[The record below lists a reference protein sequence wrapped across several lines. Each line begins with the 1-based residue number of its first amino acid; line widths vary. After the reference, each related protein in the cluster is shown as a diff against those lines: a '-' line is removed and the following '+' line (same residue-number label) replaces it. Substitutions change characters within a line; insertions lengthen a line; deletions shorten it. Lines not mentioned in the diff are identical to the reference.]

1 LTQFIKHE
9 LIFLFAILFADG
21 SPPEH
26 SLVSIVKRKFSLDRS
41 RSGLKDI
48 IDVYHQNDTAA
59 DILERMTS
67 KLEQIHTRNSSNS
80 ALGTNLL
87 QKGEEN
93 IGQFLYLEG
102 IEYQMWNTSDV
113 HFCSSYALVCYFQ
126 NSNLASKETL
136 QRQ

>member
-26 SLVSIVKRKFSLDRS
+26 LVSIVKRKISLDSS
-41 RSGLKDI
+41 RSCLKEI
-48 IDVYHQNDTAA
+48 IDVYHQTDTAA

-67 KLEQIHTRNSSNS
+67 KLDQIHTTISSNS

-93 IGQFLYLEG
+93 IGQFLFLEG

-113 HFCSSYALVCYFQ
+113 HFCSSFALVMLF
-126 NSNLASKETL
+126 SKLT
-136 QRQ
+136 